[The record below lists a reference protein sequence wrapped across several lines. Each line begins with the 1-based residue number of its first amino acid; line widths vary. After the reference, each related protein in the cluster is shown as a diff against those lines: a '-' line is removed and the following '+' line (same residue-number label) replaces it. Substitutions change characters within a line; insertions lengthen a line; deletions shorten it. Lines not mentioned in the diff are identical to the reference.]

1 MLLIALDAIGND
13 AAGHPQA
20 QLGLAA
26 KEVIDGNPA
35 VSIVLPEHQ
44 LDFGSSSG
52 VNFGAMV
59 TESRAFLK
67 GSPHPK
73 EHIDCGNDTDRD
85 AGRPKHVLDH
95 VPGLARPGLRHAGY
109 IEGCLA
115 RDVAPSEF
123 MKTSQAS

>member
-1 MLLIALDAIGND
+1 MRLGMMPPAILKLSSGSRRKKLSM
-13 AAGHPQA
+13 AILPSRSYSQSRS
-20 QLGLAA
+20 
-26 KEVIDGNPA
+26 
-35 VSIVLPEHQ
+35 SISA
-44 LDFGSSSG
+44 SSSG

-67 GSPHPK
+67 VSPHPM

-109 IEGCLA
+109 IEG
-115 RDVAPSEF
+115 
-123 MKTSQAS
+123 